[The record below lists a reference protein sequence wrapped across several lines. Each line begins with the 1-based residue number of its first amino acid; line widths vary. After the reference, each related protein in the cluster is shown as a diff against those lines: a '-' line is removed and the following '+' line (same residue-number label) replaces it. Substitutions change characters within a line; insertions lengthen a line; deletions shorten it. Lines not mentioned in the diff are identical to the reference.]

1 MSLVDK
7 YTMRSKA
14 YKSMLKNFVCQ
25 SISHSQKQY
34 DKLVS
39 YAKIEKFVHDQVKTK
54 KQPVM
59 N

>member
-14 YKSMLKNFVCQ
+14 YKSMLKLFIESAINQ
-25 SISHSQKQY
+25 SQRQY
-34 DKLVS
+34 DRITDPKRI
-39 YAKIEKFVHDQVKTK
+39 KKFVYNEIKPMELV
-54 KQPVM
+54 